1 MTLEDTSRPT
11 PHVVCRLDNKMPE
24 TIRVTWIN
32 RDGTETTAN
41 VHIGRTLMEAGVAN
55 DIVGVIGECGG
66 ALACATCHVIIERAP
81 VDLGEKSITE
91 TEMLDFAEV
100 PPTPHSR
107 LSCQIKA
114 APELDGIILRV
125 PAA

>member
-1 MTLEDTSRPT
+1 MAG
-11 PHVVCRLDNKMPE
+11 

-41 VHIGRTLMEAGVAN
+41 LPVGHSLMEAAVAN
-55 DIVGVIGECGG
+55 DIAGVIGECGG
-66 ALACATCHVIIERAP
+66 ALACATCHVIIEHAP
-81 VDLGEKSITE
+81 ADPGEKTSTE
-91 TEMLDFAEV
+91 TEMLDFTEV
-100 PPTPHSR
+100 PSTARSR

-114 APELDGIILRV
+114 APGLDGIVLRV

>member
-1 MTLEDTSRPT
+1 
-11 PHVVCRLDNKMPE
+11 MPE

-41 VHIGRTLMEAGVAN
+41 VPIGHSLMEAAVAN
-55 DIVGVIGECGG
+55 DVAGVIGECGG
-66 ALACATCHVIIERAP
+66 ALACATCHVIIEHSP
-81 VDLGEKSITE
+81 VDLGEKTSTE
-91 TEMLDFAEV
+91 TDMLDFAEV
-100 PPTPHSR
+100 PPTPRSR